1 MGGFLIPVIQ
11 IVLWVLN
18 AYWYVVLISVIASW
32 LISFGVINTYNRTVA
47 MILDVVY
54 RLTEP
59 VYRPIRQYVPNFG
72 GLDFSALIVLL
83 AIWFIQMELA
93 QLAYHLNQF

>member
-1 MGGFLIPVIQ
+1 MSPRPAAIT
-11 IVLWVLN
+11 
-18 AYWYVVLISVIASW
+18 VIASW
-32 LISFGVINTYNRTVA
+32 LINFGVINTYNRTVA

-83 AIWFIQMELA
+83 AIWFIEMELV
-93 QLAYHLNQF
+93 QLAYHLSQF

>member
-1 MGGFLIPVIQ
+1 MGGFLAPVIEIIITILGIYKWVV
-11 IVLWVLN
+11 IVS
-18 AYWYVVLISVIASW
+18 VVSSW

-59 VYRPIRQYVPNFG
+59 VYRPIRQFVPNFG

-83 AIWFIQMELA
+83 GIWFIEMELT
-93 QLAYHLNQF
+93 QLAYHLYRL

>member
-1 MGGFLIPVIQ
+1 MGGFLVPVIR
-11 IVLWVLN
+11 IVLAILDIYWWV
-18 AYWYVVLISVIASW
+18 VVVSVIASW